1 MRRYANRAATIA
13 ANTAGRAPCSNRR
26 RFASARA
33 ARGVCQ
39 IPRVA
44 RFSSEQVVSFVSHQE
59 FGSVG
64 IPEEDGAGRF
74 QPRNKR
80 SILLGKV
87 VPAEKGT
94 GGAGPTG
101 DINTTLDGEWHA
113 MKRPE
118 MIAQQNRIFRRAGL
132 LAGSLGI
139 QMDKRIQFR
148 LQRLDAFKMEFDDL
162 DRGDLLG
169 ANLPCAFRQRPV
181 RQEAHGLMRE
191 SKRTCGTGQAS
202 GAKTQLGEHKN
213 G

>member
-1 MRRYANRAATIA
+1 MRRYADRAASIA

-44 RFSSEQVVSFVSHQE
+44 RFSSEQVVSFVSHQK

-80 SILLGKV
+80 SILFGKV
-87 VPAEKGT
+87 VLAEQGT

-101 DINTTLDGEWHA
+101 DINTTLDGGRDA
-113 MKRPE
+113 LKRAE
-118 MIAQQNRIFRRAGL
+118 MIAEQ
-132 LAGSLGI
+132 
-139 QMDKRIQFR
+139 KRN
-148 LQRLDAFKMEFDDL
+148 LPPPS
-162 DRGDLLG
+162 LLG
-169 ANLPCAFRQRPV
+169 GRP
-181 RQEAHGLMRE
+181 RDPNR
-191 SKRTCGTGQAS
+191 K
-202 GAKTQLGEHKN
+202 GAGW
-213 G
+213 

>member
-1 MRRYANRAATIA
+1 M
-13 ANTAGRAPCSNRR
+13 
-26 RFASARA
+26 
-33 ARGVCQ
+33 CQ

-44 RFSSEQVVSFVSHQE
+44 RFSSEQVVSFVSHQK

-87 VPAEKGT
+87 VLAEKGT

-101 DINTTLDGEWHA
+101 DINTTLDGERHA

-118 MIAQQNRIFRRAGL
+118 MIAEQNRILRRASL

-162 DRGDLLG
+162 HGGDLLG
-169 ANLPCAFRQRPV
+169 ANLPRDFR
-181 RQEAHGLMRE
+181 
-191 SKRTCGTGQAS
+191 
-202 GAKTQLGEHKN
+202 
-213 G
+213 